1 MKPSNDK
8 KFNMKWIAVGL
19 LLGLCGCAGIPLRH
33 AYNEYSDVYA
43 DLTNRQLLLNLA
55 RLSRNEPSYFIQLG
69 QISSAFSFSSSIG
82 FAPTFLTRNPLGGN
96 IGGSAAESPSYQFVP
111 LTGAGFANAVA
122 APIHPKLFYTWF
134 DQGFNAEIIARTM
147 LASVT
152 VKTSAG
158 EETYVNMPHD
168 SSYPNFLAY
177 CRWLREAQVSH
188 YFSVSEAP
196 STNTTVYTNVR
207 LPEVVGAIAAGLN
220 VKSDSTGTTFT
231 VSPASEMQ
239 FTIDPPSYR
248 SLTNLIK
255 QPNSFSVEELD
266 KYLPA
271 NAIPLK
277 VLAKNTTNFT
287 RKAFIDFARNPA
299 TLKMRTFETTL
310 FAVAR
315 EEAYF
320 RQIYNGADHF
330 HNDIIFTNKNNPI
343 IATVKASTLDIPL
356 EDVRPILTLTE
367 FSPEERRHLNKL
379 VEIDYKDTKYIIG
392 DEEGVEKSY
401 NRSVF
406 SLISYLYAIVG
417 IDPQKL
423 PIQQL
428 IQVH

>member
-1 MKPSNDK
+1 
-8 KFNMKWIAVGL
+8 
-19 LLGLCGCAGIPLRH
+19 
-33 AYNEYSDVYA
+33 
-43 DLTNRQLLLNLA
+43 
-55 RLSRNEPSYFIQLG
+55 
-69 QISSAFSFSSSIG
+69 
-82 FAPTFLTRNPLGGN
+82 
-96 IGGSAAESPSYQFVP
+96 
-111 LTGAGFANAVA
+111 
-122 APIHPKLFYTWF
+122 
-134 DQGFNAEIIARTM
+134 
-147 LASVT
+147 
-152 VKTSAG
+152 
-158 EETYVNMPHD
+158 
-168 SSYPNFLAY
+168 
-177 CRWLREAQVSH
+177 
-188 YFSVSEAP
+188 
-196 STNTTVYTNVR
+196 
-207 LPEVVGAIAAGLN
+207 

-255 QPNSFSVEELD
+255 EPNSFSVEESD
-266 KYLPA
+266 KHLPA